1 MVRGKR
7 GEENGG
13 YQVRRGAQAGYDR
26 CLGRVAWA
34 AQRAYHRGPVGP
46 LPTYCSIPAL
56 NGARVYPYAP
66 TLFA

>member
-1 MVRGKR
+1 MGT
-7 GEENGG
+7 
-13 YQVRRGAQAGYDR
+13 RRGALAQRSGAAAA
-26 CLGRVAWA
+26 LGRV
-34 AQRAYHRGPVGP
+34 GPSLVGVRSGPIIAGLLAP